1 MRPSSI
7 ILCTALVALALTGA
21 RAMAHA
27 QAGIRPVI
35 TPGTGGA
42 EMILREVGVDESYE
56 TPIPLDATFRDHE
69 GHTVTFGELWHRDR
83 PAILQFVYYQ
93 CATTCDVALSGTTA
107 VLIPQPRSV
116 GIDVD
121 VFTIS
126 MDPRDTPQAAADAR
140 GRILGRYGRA
150 EASDGWH
157 FLVGDEAQIQ
167 RVAQAVGYRYR
178 WDAPSQQF
186 AHPAVMMILRADA
199 ANAAQAGPRVG
210 RYLYGIEQ
218 SPNDVRIG
226 LAEAADGRT
235 VDAAEAALLFC
246 FMYDAQQGR
255 YVVMAWRI
263 MRVGGGISA
272 LILAAVL
279 LWFWRGELRGRRNTS
294 PEATSSKSEPTGA
307 NVRAETAAR

>member
-1 MRPSSI
+1 MRSTAFI
-7 ILCTALVALALTGA
+7 VALVAVALSATA
-21 RAMAHA
+21 SVRA

-35 TPGTGGA
+35 APGTGGA
-42 EMILREVGVDESYE
+42 EMILREVGVDETYE
-56 TPIPLDATFRDHE
+56 SPVPSDASFRDHE
-69 GHTVTFGELWHRDR
+69 GRSVTFGELWNSDR

-93 CATTCDVALSGTTA
+93 CATTCDVALTGTTS
-107 VLIPQPRSV
+107 VLINQPRSV

-121 VFTIS
+121 VYTIS
-126 MDPRDTPQAAADAR
+126 MDPRDTPAAAAEAR

-150 EASDGWH
+150 EAAEGWH

-167 RVAQAVGYRYR
+167 RVAEAVGYRFR
-178 WDAPSQQF
+178 WDEPSQQF
-186 AHPAVMMILRADA
+186 AHPAVMMILRA
-199 ANAAQAGPRVG
+199 GPEARVG

-235 VDAAEAALLFC
+235 VDAAEAALLYC

-263 MRVGGGISA
+263 MRIGGGLTA
-272 LILAAVL
+272 LLLVSVL
-279 LWFWRGELRGRRNTS
+279 LWFWRNELRGRRAKTD
-294 PEATSSKSEPTGA
+294 SEPTA
-307 NVRAETAAR
+307 TPAETVTHTH